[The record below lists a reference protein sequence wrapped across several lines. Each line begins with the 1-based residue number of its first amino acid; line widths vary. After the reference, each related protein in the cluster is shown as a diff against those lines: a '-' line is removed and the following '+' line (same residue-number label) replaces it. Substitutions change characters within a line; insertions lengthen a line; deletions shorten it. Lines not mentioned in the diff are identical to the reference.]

1 MHIDLTHPDFQAA
14 IPILQ
19 AIEAAGFEAYFV
31 GGCVRDSLL
40 GLPIHDVDIA
50 SSAYPS
56 EIKQI
61 FKKTVDTGIQH
72 GTVMVLDHGI
82 GYEVTTF
89 RTEST
94 YQDFRRPD
102 HVNFVR
108 SLAEDLKRRDFTVN
122 ALAARHD
129 GSLVDLFGGEDDL
142 RQHVLKAVGNAHDRF
157 HEDALRMMR
166 AVRFQSQ
173 LGFTIEAATQQAI
186 VANAPLLAHISIER
200 IATEFVKLL
209 AGIKRQA
216 GLQTFID
223 CGLYQYVPQ
232 FSTHAAGL
240 RKLAALPQ
248 TPLDSEAVAWTLVCA
263 CLKLDVAPTMKAWK
277 QSNALKT
284 TVQAAISL
292 LASLPD
298 ADAWTLYQTG
308 QTAVEVAVAAL
319 AYLAPA
325 ADGKAILA
333 AYQALPI
340 KRSNEL
346 AVNGQT
352 LMAHGIKPGR
362 AMGQALHRL
371 ELAVVNGTLA
381 NSQAALL
388 AALA

>member
-61 FKKTVDTGIQH
+61 FNKTVDTGIQH

-102 HVNFVR
+102 HVTFVR
-108 SLAEDLKRRDFTVN
+108 SLEEDLKRRDFTVN

-216 GLQTFID
+216 GLATFID
-223 CGLYQYVPQ
+223 TGLYRYVPQ
-232 FSTHAAGL
+232 FPQHEPGL
-240 RKLAALPQ
+240 RQLAALPQ
-248 TPLDSEAVAWTLVCA
+248 TQLDDEAVAWTLVCA
-263 CLKLDVAPTMKAWK
+263 CLQLDVGQTMKAWK

-308 QTAVEVAVAAL
+308 QTAVQVAVAAL
-319 AYLAPA
+319 AYLDPA
-325 ADGKAILA
+325 ADGDAILA
-333 AYQALPI
+333 AYAALPI